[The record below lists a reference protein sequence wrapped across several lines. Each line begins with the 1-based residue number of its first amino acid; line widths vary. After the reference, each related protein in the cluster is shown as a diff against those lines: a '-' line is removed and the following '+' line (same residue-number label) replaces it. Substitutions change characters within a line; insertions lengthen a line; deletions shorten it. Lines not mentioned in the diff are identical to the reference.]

1 MSAPGRPKREYRSA
15 KHEGGP
21 ASAPG
26 RPKHED
32 SPVSSPV
39 DRRRR
44 AFAGALVALAAAL
57 PALPLAAQ
65 DAQAIAAQKAARD
78 WLQLTDSGD
87 AEASW
92 NAAAAQFRE
101 ATPLDG
107 WGGALK
113 QVRAPLGALSA
124 RTVQSTRFEKSIPG
138 FPPGDYAI
146 VEFRTAFAKR
156 SIGHETLTLQREAG
170 GAWRVVGYLIA

>member
-1 MSAPGRPKREYRSA
+1 MSLTGRPEGEYRSA

-21 ASAPG
+21 V
-26 RPKHED
+26 RPD
-32 SPVSSPV
+32 V

-44 AFAGALVALAAAL
+44 AFVGGFVALGAAL
-57 PALPLAAQ
+57 PVLPLAAQ
-65 DAQAIAAQKAARD
+65 DIQGIAAQKAARD
-78 WLQLTDSGD
+78 WLQLTDNGD

-92 NAAAAQFRE
+92 NAAGTPFRD

-113 QVRAPLGALSA
+113 QVRVPLGALSA
-124 RTVQSTRFEKSIPG
+124 RTVASTRFEKSIPG

-156 SIGHETLTLQREAG
+156 STSHETLTLQREAG
-170 GAWRVVGYLIA
+170 GVWRVVGYLIA